1 MKTTRT
7 IKQLRTTICLQAII
21 LALSLFTASSLSA
34 VTPREDSVTH
44 PDDTITT
51 VRTKSHIKIDGH
63 LSEKEWNKAIPV
75 NNFYQREPAEGD
87 RATEETEVYT
97 LYDKHNIYF
106 GVKCFDREAHRISAK
121 EMVRD
126 FDWGNDDDFEIMIS
140 PFNDNRNGYLFITN
154 PNGAMADVWFG
165 SEGGH
170 NTDWNGIWEV
180 AVTKDSLGWYAEFRI
195 PFSTLKFRKGE
206 KHIWA
211 VNFQRNIRRKN
222 EQVTWKGW
230 SRQYSLDDITHSGSL
245 TGLSGIKQK
254 ERLAILPYLVAG
266 TEISGGQ
273 TSGTLKAG
281 GELNYDI
288 TPTMKINLTVN
299 TDFAQVESDRQ
310 EVNLSR
316 FSIYYPEKRQFF
328 LEGNNYFE
336 MGVSSA
342 DIFYSRRIG
351 IEEGSMVPILGGGR
365 IFGKLHKTSI
375 GAMILQTGA
384 MHGSSSANS
393 SVFRIRQD
401 IFEESTVGFITTQ
414 KFSKDKY
421 NSVYGTDFTYSTSR
435 LFGDKKLMTGFSGA
449 ISTDR
454 IQGESTDNQRSA
466 TYHIFFFYPNDI
478 WSFRAGMNSIQ
489 ENFKPALGFVNRSNY
504 KRVYSRLNY
513 RPRFKK
519 MPSFIRNLSFELYD
533 IDYYINDKTGL
544 TETISLDVR
553 PLGIN
558 FHSGDYIGVDIE
570 YQQDNPYENY
580 TIVDSI
586 TIPAGRYEDI
596 TYQAEFHSFDGRTI
610 NGGVYLSSG
619 SFYTGQRTGLSMYMN
634 LSVNKHLNMGLDWTH
649 NNLRMPEGDF
659 RIDEL
664 GGRVSYAFNP
674 LLNTSLF
681 AQWNNDQEEAL
692 LNYRVNWIPKP
703 GSYLYLVM
711 NQSIDTS
718 DNKFR
723 ITRTTIMAKL
733 IWRFAI

>member
-1 MKTTRT
+1 
-7 IKQLRTTICLQAII
+7 
-21 LALSLFTASSLSA
+21 
-34 VTPREDSVTH
+34 
-44 PDDTITT
+44 
-51 VRTKSHIKIDGH
+51 
-63 LSEKEWNKAIPV
+63 
-75 NNFYQREPAEGD
+75 
-87 RATEETEVYT
+87 
-97 LYDKHNIYF
+97 
-106 GVKCFDREAHRISAK
+106 
-121 EMVRD
+121 
-126 FDWGNDDDFEIMIS
+126 
-140 PFNDNRNGYLFITN
+140 
-154 PNGAMADVWFG
+154 
-165 SEGGH
+165 
-170 NTDWNGIWEV
+170 
-180 AVTKDSLGWYAEFRI
+180 
-195 PFSTLKFRKGE
+195 
-206 KHIWA
+206 
-211 VNFQRNIRRKN
+211 
-222 EQVTWKGW
+222 
-230 SRQYSLDDITHSGSL
+230 
-245 TGLSGIKQK
+245 
-254 ERLAILPYLVAG
+254 
-266 TEISGGQ
+266 
-273 TSGTLKAG
+273 
-281 GELNYDI
+281 
-288 TPTMKINLTVN
+288 
-299 TDFAQVESDRQ
+299 
-310 EVNLSR
+310 
-316 FSIYYPEKRQFF
+316 
-328 LEGNNYFE
+328 
-336 MGVSSA
+336 
-342 DIFYSRRIG
+342 
-351 IEEGSMVPILGGGR
+351 
-365 IFGKLHKTSI
+365 
-375 GAMILQTGA
+375 
-384 MHGSSSANS
+384 
-393 SVFRIRQD
+393 
-401 IFEESTVGFITTQ
+401 
-414 KFSKDKY
+414 
-421 NSVYGTDFTYSTSR
+421 
-435 LFGDKKLMTGFSGA
+435 
-449 ISTDR
+449 
-454 IQGESTDNQRSA
+454 
-466 TYHIFFFYPNDI
+466 
-478 WSFRAGMNSIQ
+478 
-489 ENFKPALGFVNRSNY
+489 
-504 KRVYSRLNY
+504 
-513 RPRFKK
+513 